1 MDGLPTREGQ
11 FCAAPICLLYVNGS
25 DQLVPIAIQLKQV
38 PGEDNPVFLPSDNWI
53 DWILA
58 KIYYQSASTQVNNYS
73 ILCNLNVHQ
82 HKRLLLGN
90 TNCK

>member
-11 FCAAPICLLYVNGS
+11 FCAAPIGLLYVNGS

-38 PGEDNPVFLPSDNWI
+38 PGEDNPIFLPSDNWI

-58 KIYYQSASTQVNNYS
+58 KIYYQSASTQVNIYS
-73 ILCNLNVHQ
+73 TCNLIINVHHEL
-82 HKRLLLGN
+82 HKAE
-90 TNCK
+90 